1 MGSNDIELD
10 FIDNIK
16 NKNRENRAY
25 LRYLIGFSVVF
36 CVSLVAGIIVSLA
49 TKNAVSD
56 DLKARTVSH
65 FTDVFVGC
73 SKPADYFTVIITS
86 SSADLR
92 YFLLIFTSGF
102 TFFCKYATGA
112 MVAFKAFAV
121 GFSSEFLF
129 LSLKD
134 GIISLN
140 HPSLSFLAFVAA
152 ELLIACV
159 IVYLSVKAT
168 LFGYDFRKLRG
179 RKSLMLR
186 SPTIYRYVFLF
197 LTAIGF
203 VIAVNAAYCGL
214 SALI

>member
-1 MGSNDIELD
+1 M
-10 FIDNIK
+10 
-16 NKNRENRAY
+16 
-25 LRYLIGFSVVF
+25 
-36 CVSLVAGIIVSLA
+36 
-49 TKNAVSD
+49 SD
-56 DLKARTVSH
+56 DLKARTASH
-65 FTDVFVGC
+65 FTDVFAGC